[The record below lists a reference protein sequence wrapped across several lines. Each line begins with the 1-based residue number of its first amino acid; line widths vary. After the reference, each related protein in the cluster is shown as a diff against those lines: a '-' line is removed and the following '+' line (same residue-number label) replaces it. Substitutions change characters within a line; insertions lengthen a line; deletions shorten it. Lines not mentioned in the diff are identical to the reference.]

1 MPTTYAEQIEVSQ
14 VKRYRAAKTI
24 LCLNEYGQAPVM
36 KFSEVDRI
44 TVSDQLVSETPT
56 GRVLEVSVQAPG
68 IKIPYINPDTY
79 EQILG
84 PDGAPIEGQYFTDE
98 QIAYAVACAYIY
110 AAKQADNAPVFTPPE
125 PQMEYIKP

>member
-14 VKRYRAAKTI
+14 VKRYRAAKSI

-44 TVSDQLVSETPT
+44 TVADQLVSETPT
-56 GRVLEVSVQAPG
+56 GRHLEVSVQAPG
-68 IKIPYINPDTY
+68 IRVPYINPETY

-84 PDGAPIEGQYFTDE
+84 PDGEPVEGQYFTDE
-98 QIAYAVACAYIY
+98 QIAYAIACAYIY
-110 AAKQADNAPVFTPPE
+110 AAKQADNTPAPVPPIVTAGVTP
-125 PQMEYIKP
+125 